1 MRDTTTTIVRR
12 GTRALSSSTPR
23 YDNAH
28 GNSGRESPRCA
39 PRQCSR
45 TNSTPGGGGA
55 DSVPIPVLE
64 FAPAQQGTR
73 LPRCLGKCAGH
84 VSWSSRERNSGTLGT
99 ISPLDFKQLPVYIH
113 QSFVPFSSP
122 KTGKCGN
129 HVSFRVP
136 RDQSG
141 NSPEREFLL
150 FDGPGGAMGIGF
162 LFWRRCFSF
171 FSRVSAKI
179 FWFFFGCCVF
189 GGVFAL
195 FGGDFAF

>member
-1 MRDTTTTIVRR
+1 M
-12 GTRALSSSTPR
+12 SSSTPR

-84 VSWSSRERNSGTLGT
+84 VSWSSRERNSGTLGA
-99 ISPLDFKQLPVYIH
+99 ISPLGFKQLPVYIH

-141 NSPEREFLL
+141 NSLRQSGNFSCLMAPA
-150 FDGPGGAMGIGF
+150 GPWELAFCFGVGAF
-162 LFWRRCFSF
+162 F
-171 FSRVSAKI
+171 FSRVSAKT
-179 FWFFFGCCVF
+179 F
-189 GGVFAL
+189 GVFL
-195 FGGDFAF
+195 LLRFWWCFCAFWW